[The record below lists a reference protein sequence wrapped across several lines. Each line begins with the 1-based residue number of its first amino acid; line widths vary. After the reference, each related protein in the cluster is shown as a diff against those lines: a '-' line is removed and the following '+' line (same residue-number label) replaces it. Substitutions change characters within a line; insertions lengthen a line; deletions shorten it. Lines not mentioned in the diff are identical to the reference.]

1 MTTNYVYLH
10 ILSISGTLK
19 QSRLFNIHKYSGYVR
34 IRCIL
39 SNVDC
44 RLEAKLD
51 EKGKNEV
58 TDSETENEGE
68 PSEVA
73 LNLL

>member
-19 QSRLFNIHKYSGYVR
+19 QSRLFNVHKYSGYVR
-34 IRCIL
+34 VRYIIL

-44 RLEAKLD
+44 RLEAKPD
-51 EKGKNEV
+51 EKGKNKVV
-58 TDSETENEGE
+58 TNSETENEG
-68 PSEVA
+68 
-73 LNLL
+73 